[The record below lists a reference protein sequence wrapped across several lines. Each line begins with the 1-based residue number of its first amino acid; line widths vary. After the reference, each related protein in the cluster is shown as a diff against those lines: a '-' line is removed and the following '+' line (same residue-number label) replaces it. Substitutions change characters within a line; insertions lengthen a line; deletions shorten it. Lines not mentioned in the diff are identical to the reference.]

1 MTDIELFN
9 YNLPDSLIAQ
19 RPAEKRDASRMMV
32 LNRKTKTITHN
43 MFTSFTNYLRA
54 GDTLV
59 INDTKVFPARL
70 HGTRKTGGAIE
81 ILLCRRIS
89 DGVWETMVRGLKK
102 LSTGETI
109 RIANA
114 EIALIE
120 KLEGGLA
127 IFDFGSDE
135 AVQDIAQAYGETPLP
150 PYISRPGGKIDK
162 TDKERY
168 QTVFAK
174 EEGSCAAPT
183 AGLHFTDEVLKEIR
197 AKGVEVVTVTLHV
210 GPATFKPVKTKKIED
225 HLMGQEPFLISES
238 TAEIIN
244 RAKSEKRRVIAVGST
259 VTRALETSAQETGKV
274 TAGAGVSS
282 LYITPGFTFN
292 VVDVLLTNF
301 HLPKSTLLMMV
312 TAFAG
317 YEFIIKAYNEAV
329 ASKYRFFSYGDVML
343 LV

>member
-9 YNLPDSLIAQ
+9 YDLPESLIAQ

-32 LNRKTKTITHN
+32 LNRTTKAITHN
-43 MFTSFTNYLRA
+43 MFTSFINFLRA

-59 INDTKVFPARL
+59 INDTRVFPARL
-70 HGTRKTGGAIE
+70 HGTRTTGGAIE
-81 ILLCRRIS
+81 ILLCRRMS
-89 DGVWETMVRGLKK
+89 DGVWETMTRGLKK
-102 LSTGETI
+102 LSTGEKI
-109 RIANA
+109 KIADT
-114 EIALIE
+114 EVTLTE

-135 AVQDIAQAYGETPLP
+135 AVRSIAQEYGETPLP
-150 PYISRPGGKIDK
+150 PYISRPNGKIDN
-162 TDKERY
+162 TDRERY
-168 QTVFAK
+168 QTIFAK

-183 AGLHFTDEVLKEIR
+183 AGLHFTDNVLKKIR
-197 AKGVEVVTVTLHV
+197 AKDIEIVTVTLHV

-225 HLMGQEPFLISES
+225 HLMGQEPFIIPEP

-244 RAKSEKRRVIAVGST
+244 RAKSENRRVIAVGST
-259 VTRALETSAQETGKV
+259 VTRALETSALQTGNV

-317 YEFIIKAYNEAV
+317 HEFIMKAYNEAV
-329 ASKYRFFSYGDVML
+329 TSKYRFFSYGDVML